1 MLRVWK
7 RGMYITAGFACCGLG
22 VAGAL
27 LPLLPATPFLL
38 LSAFFFARSSERWHD
53 WLVRHRHFGPY
64 IAAFREKRGLT
75 LTQKRR
81 VAVSLTLTLMLT
93 VWLSPH
99 WQVRVL
105 VGAIWCFWLIVIY
118 RSRTAPDEVS
128 FEKAE

>member
-1 MLRVWK
+1 
-7 RGMYITAGFACCGLG
+7 MYLTAGFVCCGLG

-38 LSAFFFARSSERWHD
+38 LSAFFFARSSERWHG
-53 WLVRHRHFGPY
+53 WLLRHRHFGPY
-64 IAAFREKRGLT
+64 IAAFRERRGLT

-81 VAVSLTLTLMLT
+81 VAISLTLTLLLT
-93 VWLSPH
+93 VWLSRH

-105 VGAIWCFWLIVIY
+105 IGAIWGFWLIVIY
-118 RSRTAPDEVS
+118 CSRTAPDEVS